1 MLKMMRFSFCVYIV
15 VLVLFGSSCRN
26 SDKDGFVSLVKE
38 WEGREILFPVDLVF
52 TVQEDTVEHLGND
65 ANYKIVTYVDSVG
78 CMSCK
83 LQLLRWKEFVLEL
96 NTDCSE
102 KVPFLFY
109 FYPKNKAELDFIIR
123 RDTFNY
129 PICIDEEDGLNKLNH
144 FPTDMAFHTF
154 LLDKENKVVAIGNP
168 IHNSKVKELYLKI
181 IQGEK
186 IGEKDEDKTIRTKV
200 DISKALISLGK
211 FDWQKEQKAVFVLK
225 NTGDKPLVIQNVATS
240 CGCTSVEYSKEPVR
254 PDNSLELCVTYKAE
268 HPEHFDKTITVYCN
282 AASSPIVLQIT
293 GTAR

>member
-1 MLKMMRFSFCVYIV
+1 MRFSFCVYIV

-102 KVPFLFY
+102 KVPFY
-109 FYPKNKAELDFIIR
+109 FIFI
-123 RDTFNY
+123 
-129 PICIDEEDGLNKLNH
+129 
-144 FPTDMAFHTF
+144 
-154 LLDKENKVVAIGNP
+154 
-168 IHNSKVKELYLKI
+168 LKI
-181 IQGEK
+181 K
-186 IGEKDEDKTIRTKV
+186 
-200 DISKALISLGK
+200 
-211 FDWQKEQKAVFVLK
+211 
-225 NTGDKPLVIQNVATS
+225 QN
-240 CGCTSVEYSKEPVR
+240 
-254 PDNSLELCVTYKAE
+254 
-268 HPEHFDKTITVYCN
+268 
-282 AASSPIVLQIT
+282 
-293 GTAR
+293 

>member
-129 PICIDEEDGLNKLNH
+129 PICIAEPGYRNREKFEKMQRIVL
-144 FPTDMAFHTF
+144 T
-154 LLDKENKVVAIGNP
+154 KEPKVYSIAIREMR
-168 IHNSKVKELYLKI
+168 SEV
-181 IQGEK
+181 EK
-186 IGEKDEDKTIRTKV
+186 IGDDWCKTKIDR
-200 DISKALISLGK
+200 
-211 FDWQKEQKAVFVLK
+211 
-225 NTGDKPLVIQNVATS
+225 
-240 CGCTSVEYSKEPVR
+240 
-254 PDNSLELCVTYKAE
+254 
-268 HPEHFDKTITVYCN
+268 
-282 AASSPIVLQIT
+282 
-293 GTAR
+293 